1 MIKTKNGMTKIDGT
15 LPDLLLDFV
24 GTVEALLK
32 NTPFTVEELHAA
44 INVAKIVVKLGE
56 SDDEF
61 NADNSEVDEE
71 PEAENEPATEEKTTE
86 KKYVVRTGSFEADD
100 LDGMLE
106 WLKGELEDLKET
118 FNEGDAE

>member
-15 LPDLLLDFV
+15 LQDIALDFV
-24 GTVEALLK
+24 GTAEALLK
-32 NTPFTVEELHAA
+32 NTPFTVEALHTA
-44 INVAKIVVKLGE
+44 IDVAKIVVKLGE
-56 SDDEF
+56 SDDAF
-61 NADNSEVDEE
+61 NADEVDEE
-71 PEAENEPATEEKTTE
+71 PKTKNKPVEQADEKTTE
-86 KKYVVRTGSFEADD
+86 KKYGVRTGSFEADD